1 MRDINSM
8 RKWFID
14 NLRWIV
20 IFLLIPYHAA
30 QAFNVWG
37 EMNYICFT
45 PNKAISSMTVFLSPY
60 YMPLMFLLAGM
71 STRYALKKR
80 TYGQFVV
87 ERIKRLLV
95 PFIFGTL
102 FFCPILSYLGDKN
115 NYGYKGGFFAHY
127 KVFFTRWTDLAGF
140 DGGFNVGQFW
150 FLYFL
155 FVISVVGIGIIGLV
169 NFVKADR
176 DNNDGKDNE
185 GSKEMNGKVLSF
197 PVVCLFV
204 IPLPF
209 LYDILSI
216 GGKSFAEYLYIFL
229 IGYYFLSD
237 DRMIDKAA
245 RYRYITLAV
254 GLIACVVNVYMF
266 IWSGKDFGTWN
277 IIAKAFAEWFMI
289 LALVGIGKNSLDIT
303 NKAFRFFLS
312 RSFLVFSIHFV
323 WVVLFQGWFSGLL
336 GSSTVLMFF
345 VPIICSYIVT
355 FICSEIAY
363 RIPVLCFLMGTKSK

>member
-1 MRDINSM
+1 M
-8 RKWFID
+8 RKRFID

-37 EMNYICFT
+37 EMNYISFS
-45 PNKAISSMTVFLSPY
+45 PNKVISSLTVSLSPY
-60 YMPLMFLLAGM
+60 YMPVMFLIAGM
-71 STRYALKKR
+71 GTRYALRKR
-80 TYGQFVV
+80 TYGEYIK

-95 PFIFGTL
+95 PFLFGTL

-115 NYGYKGGFFAHY
+115 NNGYQGGFFAHY

-155 FVISVVGIGIIGLV
+155 FIISLVGLGIIGLV
-169 NFVKADR
+169 NSVKADR
-176 DNNDGKDNE
+176 DSNNGKDND
-185 GSKEMNGKVLSF
+185 GSKEMNGRVLPF

-209 LYDILSI
+209 LYDLLSI

-229 IGYYFLSD
+229 IGYYVLAD
-237 DRMIDKAA
+237 DRIIDKAA
-245 RYRYITLAV
+245 RYRYITLGL
-254 GLIACVVNVYMF
+254 GLIACITNVYMF
-266 IWSGKDFGTWN
+266 IWLGKDFGTWN

-289 LALVGIGKNSLDIT
+289 LALIGIGKRRLDMT
-303 NKAFRFFLS
+303 NKTFEFMSR

-323 WVVLFQGWFSGLL
+323 WVVLFQGWFSGWL
-336 GSSTVLMFF
+336 GNSTVLMFL
-345 VPIICSYIVT
+345 VPIVCSYIVT

-363 RIPVLCFLMGTKSK
+363 HIPVLCFLMGTKPK

>member
-60 YMPLMFLLAGM
+60 YMPIMFLLAGM

-80 TYGQFVV
+80 TYGQFVA

-115 NYGYKGGFFAHY
+115 NYGYQGGFFAHY

-155 FVISVVGIGIIGLV
+155 FVISLVGIGIICLV

-176 DNNDGKDNE
+176 GNNDGKDNE

-216 GGKSFAEYLYIFL
+216 GGKSFVEYLYLFL
-229 IGYYFLSD
+229 IGYFVLSD
-237 DRMIDKAA
+237 DRVIDKAA

-266 IWSGKDFGTWN
+266 IWSGKDFGIWN
-277 IIAKAFAEWFMI
+277 IIAKAFAEWFII
-289 LALVGIGKNSLDIT
+289 LALIGIGERRLDVT
-303 NKAFRFFLS
+303 NKAFRFFQVDH
-312 RSFLVFSIHFV
+312 FLYSVFTS
-323 WVVLFQGWFSGLL
+323 SGLCYSRD
-336 GSSTVLMFF
+336 GFQDYWEA
-345 VPIICSYIVT
+345 VPS
-355 FICSEIAY
+355 
-363 RIPVLCFLMGTKSK
+363 LCFLSRLYVHT

>member
-1 MRDINSM
+1 MC
-8 RKWFID
+8 
-14 NLRWIV
+14 
-20 IFLLIPYHAA
+20 
-30 QAFNVWG
+30 G
-37 EMNYICFT
+37 E
-45 PNKAISSMTVFLSPY
+45 NKVISSLTVSLSPY

-95 PFIFGTL
+95 PFVFGTL

-115 NYGYKGGFFAHY
+115 NYSYQGGFFAHY

-155 FVISVVGIGIIGLV
+155 FIISLVGLGIIGLV
-169 NFVKADR
+169 NFVKAP
-176 DNNDGKDNE
+176 KDNKDSE
-185 GSKEMNGKVLSF
+185 GIKGQGIPF

-229 IGYYFLSD
+229 IGYYVLAD
-237 DRMIDKAA
+237 DRIIDKAA
-245 RYRYITLAV
+245 RYRYITLGL
-254 GLIACVVNVYMF
+254 GLIACITNVYMF

-289 LALVGIGKNSLDIT
+289 LALIGIGKRRLDMT
-303 NKAFRFFLS
+303 NKTFEFMSR
-312 RSFLVFSIHFV
+312 RSFLIFSIHFV
-323 WVVLFQGWFSGLL
+323 WVVLFQGWFSGVL
-336 GSSTVLMFF
+336 GSSTFLMFF

-355 FICSEIAY
+355 FVCSEIAY
-363 RIPVLCFLMGTKSK
+363 HIPVLCFLMGTKSK